1 MNVVTRFAPSPTG
14 ALHIGSARTALFNWL
29 YAKSKGGE
37 FLLRIE
43 DTDRKRSTDE
53 ATQAIF
59 DGLGWLGLDWDGKA
73 QSQFKNLKRHV
84 DIAYKLVDLG
94 KAYKCF
100 CSESEISTIRE
111 NSKSSGKS
119 KLFESPWRDVDPT
132 EYPNSNFVIILKTPL
147 NGETEILD
155 EVQGKVI
162 WKNETI
168 EDLVL
173 LRSDGNPTY
182 MLAVVVDD
190 HDSHITHIIRGD
202 DHLSNAAKQKL
213 IYKALD
219 WDIPIFA
226 HIPLILGDDGK
237 KMSKRH
243 GATGTVEYQKL
254 GYIPAGMRNYLTR
267 LGWSHGND
275 EFFTTKDA
283 ISWFNLE
290 GINKSSA
297 RFDSKKLED
306 INKKHIGI
314 ASTNELMKD
323 LKNFSN
329 VSSKINLTNSDISK
343 IEKALYCLKDN
354 SKKIPDILSKAHFL
368 ITKRPIEHDE
378 RASLALDENGKAL
391 LRELTPFL
399 EDATWSREGLEFA
412 VNTCLDKTNLKL
424 GQMVQPL
431 KAALSG
437 KMSTPSVFD
446 MMVLLGPGEV
456 QARLCDATYSTTS

>member
-1 MNVVTRFAPSPTG
+1 M
-14 ALHIGSARTALFNWL
+14 
-29 YAKSKGGE
+29 
-37 FLLRIE
+37 
-43 DTDRKRSTDE
+43 
-53 ATQAIF
+53 
-59 DGLGWLGLDWDGKA
+59 DW
-73 QSQFKNLKRHV
+73 
-84 DIAYKLVDLG
+84 
-94 KAYKCF
+94 
-100 CSESEISTIRE
+100 E
-111 NSKSSGKS
+111 
-119 KLFESPWRDVDPT
+119 
-132 EYPNSNFVIILKTPL
+132 
-147 NGETEILD
+147 
-155 EVQGKVI
+155 
-162 WKNETI
+162 
-168 EDLVL
+168 
-173 LRSDGNPTY
+173 
-182 MLAVVVDD
+182 
-190 HDSHITHIIRGD
+190 
-202 DHLSNAAKQKL
+202 
-213 IYKALD
+213 
-219 WDIPIFA
+219 IPIFA

-275 EFFTTKDA
+275 EFFTTEDA

-297 RFDSKKLED
+297 RFDFKKLED

-314 ASTNELMKD
+314 ASTNELMSD

-329 VSSKINLTNSDISK
+329 VSSKINLTNSDIAK
-343 IEKALYCLKDN
+343 IEKALYCLKNN

-368 ITKRPIEHDE
+368 ITKRPIERDE
-378 RASLALDENGKAL
+378 RASLALDESGKAL

-399 EDATWSREGLEFA
+399 EDVTWNREGLEFA

-446 MMVLLGPGEV
+446 MMVLLGPEEV
-456 QARLCDATYSTTS
+456 QARLCDATHSTTS